1 MKGLELESKCLRLPT
16 SFSKKKKK
24 KKKKRLPTKPT
35 AINIIY
41 TLLTSL
47 AIIYKYHITETS
59 SFLLTY

>member
-16 SFSKKKKK
+16 SFS

>member
-24 KKKKRLPTKPT
+24 KGLPTKPT

>member
-16 SFSKKKKK
+16 SFSKKK